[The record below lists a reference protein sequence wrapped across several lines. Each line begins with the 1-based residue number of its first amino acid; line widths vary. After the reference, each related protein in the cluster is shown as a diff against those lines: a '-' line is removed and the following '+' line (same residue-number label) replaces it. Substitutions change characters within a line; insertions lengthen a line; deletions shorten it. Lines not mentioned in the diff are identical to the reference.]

1 MWRLRR
7 TLDIHQTVHTDGIAG
22 KGSAEV
28 QVGQRHTIHRILRL
42 QVEVGMQRVASEDD
56 GTAFQEGEVLL
67 DDILDGD
74 AIGAIL
80 YGIGAEHL
88 ERPLVVERRTDAA
101 TAMERDVVV
110 GLGVHQDAER
120 TLWRGV
126 DIEVDIDV
134 RGRSKVLIGVLAMT
148 RTYAGMIH
156 PGDKLLLADGVGVG
170 GIVGKDRLGLGGYGT
185 VDYDLAGTSVEVGST
200 RGIDRTAD
208 DAAIEIVEVVGQQ
221 VLGRDIHVEGEV
233 REMVVVDATIQ
244 RALMSFL
251 VGNHTFVHENTVGNQ
266 PDGVLLHRIGG
277 VKCGHGGL
285 SVNYHVASQVEFRE
299 GTVEHHVTI
308 GIAADVVEERLREG
322 LAELDAGSCC
332 LDIQVD
338 ILTHWRDITI
348 DKGL

>member
-28 QVGQRHTIHRILRL
+28 QVGQRHTIHRVLCL
-42 QVEVGMQRVASEDD
+42 QVQIGMQRVASKDD
-56 GTAFQEGEVLL
+56 GATILEGEVFL

-74 AIGAIL
+74 AIGSTL
-80 YGIGAEHL
+80 NGIGTKHM

-120 TLWRGV
+120 TLGRGV
-126 DIEVDIDV
+126 DIEVDIDI
-134 RGRSKVLIGVLAMT
+134 RGRSKVLLGVLAMT

-185 VDYDLAGTSVEVGST
+185 VDYDLAGTSVEVGCT

-233 REMVVVDATIQ
+233 GEMVVVDAAIQ
-244 RALMSFL
+244 RALMSLFVGYGAL
-251 VGNHTFVHENTVGNQ
+251 VQQDAVGNQ
-266 PDGVLLHRIGG
+266 SDSIFLKRVCGVQS
-277 VKCGHGGL
+277 CHGGL
-285 SVNYHVASQVEFRE
+285 SVNDEVASQVEFRE
-299 GTVEHHVTI
+299 GTVEHHITI
-308 GIAADVVEERLREG
+308 GIAADIVQERRCKG
-322 LAELDAGSCC
+322 LAELDTGTCC

-338 ILTHWRDITI
+338 ILPD
-348 DKGL
+348 G